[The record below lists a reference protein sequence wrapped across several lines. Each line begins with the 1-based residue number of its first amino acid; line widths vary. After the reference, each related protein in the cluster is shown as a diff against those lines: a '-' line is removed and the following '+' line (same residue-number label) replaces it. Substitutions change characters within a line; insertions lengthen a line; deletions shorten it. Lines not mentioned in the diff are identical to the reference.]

1 MLKFWVN
8 NPKTSHIS
16 RYNNIKRMYVHKTL
30 CSYFSSQSIFKYR
43 NNFDVMKNANF
54 LIFFRLWM
62 FFFLLTSL
70 FIISIS
76 LSLVIIRKI
85 CELLISCS
93 LFYPK
98 EFNICFFIS
107 IYIRRRGGKI
117 SFRPDKPKISNRS
130 LLLKWPNKLCD
141 ML

>member
-1 MLKFWVN
+1 MASQMLKFWVN

-30 CSYFSSQSIFKYR
+30 CSYFSSQSIFKYS

-54 LIFFRLWM
+54 FTFFRLWM

-70 FIISIS
+70 FIISIN

-85 CELLISCS
+85 CELLIRCS
-93 LFYPK
+93 LYYPK
-98 EFNICFFIS
+98 EFNICFLK
-107 IYIRRRGGKI
+107 G
-117 SFRPDKPKISNRS
+117 DKFAKYLSDPTNPKY
-130 LLLKWPNKLCD
+130 PTDPFC
-141 ML
+141 

>member
-30 CSYFSSQSIFKYR
+30 CSYFSSQSIFKYQ
-43 NNFDVMKNANF
+43 NNIDVMKNANF
-54 LIFFRLWM
+54 LIFFQTLNV
-62 FFFLLTSL
+62 FLSSDLII

-85 CELLISCS
+85 CELLIRCS
-93 LFYPK
+93 LYYPK
-98 EFNICFFIS
+98 EFNICFLE
-107 IYIRRRGGKI
+107 G
-117 SFRPDKPKISNRS
+117 DKFAKYLSDPTNPKY
-130 LLLKWPNKLCD
+130 PTDPFC
-141 ML
+141 

>member
-1 MLKFWVN
+1 MLKFLVN

-16 RYNNIKRMYVHKTL
+16 RYNNIKIMFIHRTL
-30 CSYFSSQSIFKYR
+30 CSYFHHSQLLNTVIILI
-43 NNFDVMKNANF
+43 VMKNANF

-107 IYIRRRGGKI
+107 IYIRRQVCKI

>member
-30 CSYFSSQSIFKYR
+30 CSYFSSQSVFKYR
-43 NNFDVMKNANF
+43 NNFDCDEKCKF
-54 LIFFRLWM
+54 LDFFQTLNV
-62 FFFLLTSL
+62 FLSSDLII

-98 EFNICFFIS
+98 EFNICFLE
-107 IYIRRRGGKI
+107 G
-117 SFRPDKPKISNRS
+117 DKFAKYLSDPTNPKY
-130 LLLKWPNKLCD
+130 PTDPFC
-141 ML
+141 

>member
-30 CSYFSSQSIFKYR
+30 CSYFSSQSIFKYS

-54 LIFFRLWM
+54 LIFFRLCM

-98 EFNICFFIS
+98 EFC
-107 IYIRRRGGKI
+107 KI

>member
-30 CSYFSSQSIFKYR
+30 CFYFSSQSIFKYR

-54 LIFFRLWM
+54 LIFFQTLNV
-62 FFFLLTSL
+62 FLSSDLII

-85 CELLISCS
+85 CELLIRCS
-93 LFYPK
+93 LYYPK
-98 EFNICFFIS
+98 EFNICFLE
-107 IYIRRRGGKI
+107 G
-117 SFRPDKPKISNRS
+117 DKFAKYLSDPTNPKY
-130 LLLKWPNKLCD
+130 PTDPFC
-141 ML
+141 

>member
-54 LIFFRLWM
+54 LTFFRLWM

-98 EFNICFFIS
+98 EFNICFFIC
-107 IYIRRRGGKI
+107 IYIRRQVCKI

>member
-30 CSYFSSQSIFKYR
+30 CSYFSSQSIFKYS

-54 LIFFRLWM
+54 LIFFQTLNV
-62 FFFLLTSL
+62 FLSSDLII

-85 CELLISCS
+85 CELLIRCS
-93 LFYPK
+93 LYYPK
-98 EFNICFFIS
+98 EFNICFLE
-107 IYIRRRGGKI
+107 G
-117 SFRPDKPKISNRS
+117 DKFAKYLSDPTNPKY
-130 LLLKWPNKLCD
+130 PTDPFC
-141 ML
+141 